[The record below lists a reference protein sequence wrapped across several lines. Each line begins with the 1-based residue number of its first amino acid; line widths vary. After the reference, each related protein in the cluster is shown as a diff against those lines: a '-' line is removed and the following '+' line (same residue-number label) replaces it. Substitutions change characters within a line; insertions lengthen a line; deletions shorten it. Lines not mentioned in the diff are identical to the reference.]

1 MPRSLDPSA
10 PLAARG
16 RPAGSTTDAAPAGRR
31 TLIATAVTARV
42 AGLAIRA
49 GAVLLPELAGRPADL
64 PAALTEHRPHTLVVG
79 ANHVPGDALHRW
91 AQAMRRTP
99 DRRALAVIRRGTS
112 LAEIDTDAAAELGV
126 TVRNTPE
133 VNARHV
139 ARFMADELLAPRRA
153 AGHRP
158 RPPTVGLI
166 GSGDINSRV
175 AREAV
180 ARGHDVIVYSPSL
193 AAGAGGLDRWLA
205 ARRLPA
211 GRIRAARD
219 VESVL
224 DAADLLGLAVPLTT
238 GGEHPT
244 AGLIGAERLK
254 RFGGHRIVSVCEPD
268 VFTGQA
274 LTAAFDQLDLEVVL
288 DNAPRLLDPVRAL
301 LAGRYDPDD
310 PPRVRPGFTLV
321 SAAMRAPECAADL
334 DQAVLTALARLDL
347 DDRRELPR
355 PPAGPSRA
363 EAEAVVVVGGGIVG
377 LTVALRLHE
386 AGRRVVVLDAA
397 PADRRRVDEQGTT
410 FAGTNGRHLSTT
422 ETLPHA
428 DATRAGV
435 LARTPTDGGW
445 RLRPPESLSAPE
457 AAWAEAF
464 EQFTDRPG
472 MRALATEA
480 VIALN
485 RLGLRRWEEIFQAR
499 PDDLGACLRGNRL
512 ARVYLDD
519 AGLATGRALQTR
531 ANDDTT
537 DLDAAAVRRHW
548 PALAAGLGAGPSCRS
563 DRRSGGGTVEVD
575 GCAVAVHDLAGA
587 LADLLRGRGVPVVAS
602 AAVRGLRPT
611 GAAVEVELGDGTVV
625 PAGRVVLTVGG
636 RDLYRL
642 LGRRWPDAG
651 CVANVLGVSLTLPNP
666 GVARPLKIH
675 AGDPL
680 GVINV
685 TPAADQS
692 MIHVSGGFGYLGL
705 ASWRGAR
712 LIPADSDTE
721 AGGGGVAGA
730 VEELV
735 TALIVAIGDLFP
747 ALRGP
752 DGRLDVREVRTC
764 ERPMTADGLPVVD
777 APAELGGRIVV
788 AAGTNAGGAVQAPA
802 LADLV
807 ADLLDGHPWWAQL
820 AMAGDRT
827 GLPVGGGRL

>member
-1 MPRSLDPSA
+1 M
-10 PLAARG
+10 
-16 RPAGSTTDAAPAGRR
+16 TD
-31 TLIATAVTARV
+31 RV
-42 AGLAIRA
+42 AGLATRA

-64 PAALTEHRPHTLVVG
+64 AAALVEHRPHTLVVG
-79 ANHVPGDALHRW
+79 ANHVPGDALRRW
-91 AQAMRRTP
+91 ARAMRRAP
-99 DRRALAVIRRGTS
+99 DRRALAVLRRGTS
-112 LAEIDTDAAAELGV
+112 LAEIDTGTAAELGV

-139 ARFMADELLAPRRA
+139 ARFMADELLAPRRTA
-153 AGHRP
+153 ADPARP
-158 RPPTVGLI
+158 GTVGLI

-175 AREAV
+175 TREAV

-193 AAGAGGLDRWLA
+193 AAEAGVATETGAGALDRWLA

-238 GGEHPT
+238 DGEHPT

-268 VFTGQA
+268 VFTGPA
-274 LTAAFDQLDLEVVL
+274 LTAAFDQLDLEIVL

-310 PPRVRPGFTLV
+310 PRRARPGFTLV

-347 DDRRELPR
+347 DDRRERPR
-355 PPAGPSRA
+355 PPARPGGDA
-363 EAEAVVVVGGGIVG
+363 AEAVVVVGGGIVG

-435 LARTPTDGGW
+435 LARTPADGGW

-464 EQFTDRPG
+464 ERFTDRPG
-472 MRALATEA
+472 LRALATEA
-480 VIALN
+480 VISLN
-485 RLGLRRWEEIFQAR
+485 RLGLRRWEEIFRDR
-499 PDDLGACLRGNRL
+499 PDDLGACLRGNRP
-512 ARVYLDD
+512 ARLYLDD
-519 AGLATGRALQTR
+519 TGLAAGRALQAR
-531 ANDDTT
+531 ANDEIT
-537 DLDAAAVRRHW
+537 DLDVAATRRHW
-548 PALAAGLGAGPSCRS
+548 PALATAGSG
-563 DRRSGGGTVEVD
+563 SGGGGGVVEVD
-575 GCAVAVHDLAGA
+575 GCAVAIHDLAGA
-587 LADLLRGRGVPVVAS
+587 LADLLRRRGVPVVPS
-602 AAVRGLRPT
+602 AAVRALRPT
-611 GAAVEVELGDGTVV
+611 RAAVEVELADGTVM

-642 LGRRWPDAG
+642 LGARWPDAG

-666 GVARPLKIH
+666 GVTRPLKIH

-680 GVINV
+680 GVINL
-685 TPAADQS
+685 TPAADRS

-705 ASWRGAR
+705 ASWRGER
-712 LIPADSDTE
+712 LVPADT
-721 AGGGGVAGA
+721 GGTTDGGTTDGGTTGDGAAAA

-735 TALIVAIGDLFP
+735 TALIAAVGGLFP
-747 ALRGP
+747 TLRGP

-807 ADLLDGHPWWAQL
+807 SDLLDGHPRWAQL

-827 GLPVGGGRL
+827 GRPVSGGRQ